1 MEKFCFEKPSLKRK
15 KEAIDYINEFYE
27 YNSEINGAGSLHKYL
42 DDYEGWLEKLE
53 RERNAKLTVATVPTE
68 TYFLVRLSDN
78 KIVGMSNIRLELN
91 DSLKKLGGNIGYSI
105 RPTERRKGYNKI
117 NLYLGLKVC
126 QAHGVKEA
134 FLDCDSTNVGSYKT
148 MEALGG
154 RLSKEF
160 FEDQYYHINIKDYLF
175 DVDKCLEDHEEY
187 EEYVEDIR

>member
-15 KEAIDYINEFYE
+15 KEAIDYINEFHK

-53 RERNAKLTVATVPTE
+53 RDRNAKLTVATVPAE

-91 DSLKKLGGNIGYSI
+91 DNLKKLGGNIGYGI

-117 NLYLGLKVC
+117 NLYLGLKVLHK
-126 QAHGVKEA
+126 HGVKEA

-154 RLSKEF
+154 RFVREY

-175 DVDKCLEDHEEY
+175 DVDKCLKEHKEF